1 MVGDDARA
9 VSAPRSASEVLRRL
23 VGWCA
28 TSASC
33 ARWFV
38 GLKRCAGCRAVYY
51 CTRVD
56 ADGRAACQLEAWGE
70 HKAACKAAVR
80 ARKRLEAV

>member
-1 MVGDDARA
+1 MDRA
-9 VSAPRSASEVLRRL
+9 
-23 VGWCA
+23 
-28 TSASC
+28 
-33 ARWFV
+33 

-56 ADGRAACQLEAWGE
+56 AGGRAACQLEAWGG

-80 ARKRLEAV
+80 ARKRLKAA

>member
-1 MVGDDARA
+1 MAGEARA
-9 VSAPRSASEVLRRL
+9 APRSAAKVLRRL
-23 VGWCA
+23 VCDECRLCPMGRA
-28 TSASC
+28 
-33 ARWFV
+33 

-56 ADGRAACQLEAWGE
+56 AGGRAACQLEAWGG

-80 ARKRLEAV
+80 VRKRLKAE